1 MKGTRSRLIALEPR
15 LLFDG
20 AMAATPDPASDGDG
34 GKPNQHQPTDGD
46 GQAPATQADSPAGAG
61 APARHLVVV
70 DARLSDAQ
78 RQTIREGLAD
88 DAELLEVDADE
99 NGIEA
104 ITAALA
110 GMDQVESVEIFS
122 HGASGQFQL
131 GDTRVGNDTLTSL
144 TASLG
149 QWREALTADADL
161 LLYGC
166 RIGATDAGLEL
177 VEGLASAT
185 GMDVGAST
193 DDTGHSG
200 LGGDWE
206 LERQQ
211 GQMADDRGVAL
222 AALAP
227 LDGLLADAEPMASLG
242 ESATEV
248 PLGEEFQFTVSVS
261 NASTAQEGYAPFVQ
275 LIVPATGKD
284 GAGAEVDD
292 GVIITSASYLGGAT
306 RPLPGDLRRQR
317 RGGAPPGKGRQ
328 WRPDHRA
335 GLGLWGPGRRHPGGG
350 GTTLCQPDQR
360 PAKHRRYL
368 YRRAERTGR
377 YLPDQRQSEPGHPGH
392 GRLRAWQ
399 RRPVQPGT
407 GPQPDR

>member
-34 GKPNQHQPTDGD
+34 GKPNQQPTDGD

-131 GDTRVGNDTLTSL
+131 GDTLVGNDTLTSL

-177 VEGLASAT
+177 VQGLASAT

-211 GQMADDRGVAL
+211 GQLADDRGVAL

-227 LDGLLADAEPMASLG
+227 LDGLLADAEPTASLG
-242 ESATEV
+242 ESAAEV

-292 GVIITSASYLGGAT
+292 GIVITSASYLGGQLDLYQVTFDANGEAVHPLAKDANGEPITVLASNYGAQAGDTLVVAALPFASLTSDQPSIDVTFTGQLSELLTPPRPTAARTWSSRPWPASSSAT
-306 RPLPGDLRRQR
+306 MPCPTRSR
-317 RGGAPPGKGRQ
+317 
-328 WRPDHRA
+328 
-335 GLGLWGPGRRHPGGG
+335 
-350 GTTLCQPDQR
+350 T
-360 PAKHRRYL
+360 PA
-368 YRRAERTGR
+368 
-377 YLPDQRQSEPGHPGH
+377 
-392 GRLRAWQ
+392 
-399 RRPVQPGT
+399 
-407 GPQPDR
+407 

>member
-131 GDTRVGNDTLTSL
+131 GDTLVGNDTLTSL

-206 LERQQ
+206 RSVNRVNWLTTVAWHSPPWHPW
-211 GQMADDRGVAL
+211 MACWPTPSRRRRSANPPQRCRWVRNFSSPSAC
-222 AALAP
+222 
-227 LDGLLADAEPMASLG
+227 PM
-242 ESATEV
+242 
-248 PLGEEFQFTVSVS
+248 
-261 NASTAQEGYAPFVQ
+261 
-275 LIVPATGKD
+275 
-284 GAGAEVDD
+284 
-292 GVIITSASYLGGAT
+292 
-306 RPLPGDLRRQR
+306 LP
-317 RGGAPPGKGRQ
+317 PP
-328 WRPDHRA
+328 
-335 GLGLWGPGRRHPGGG
+335 
-350 GTTLCQPDQR
+350 
-360 PAKHRRYL
+360 
-368 YRRAERTGR
+368 RRATPP
-377 YLPDQRQSEPGHPGH
+377 LSS
-392 GRLRAWQ
+392 
-399 RRPVQPGT
+399 
-407 GPQPDR
+407 